1 MLRLLGEFDADG
13 PLPDTFAAAE
23 RAGFPILC
31 DGRAAAASAAV
42 WALSGRMTTSP
53 VPPRRVSSPRNE
65 VMDACS
71 VDMMRA

>member
-1 MLRLLGEFDADG
+1 MRTPEENRQERQPSLLENIGVPTWPAY
-13 PLPDTFAAAE
+13 
-23 RAGFPILC
+23 
-31 DGRAAAASAAV
+31 SAAV

>member
-1 MLRLLGEFDADG
+1 MRTGSPAASKSRLLAIA
-13 PLPDTFAAAE
+13 PTSQPS
-23 RAGFPILC
+23 
-31 DGRAAAASAAV
+31 AAAASAAV

-53 VPPRRVSSPRNE
+53 VPPRRVSSSLNE